1 MRVELDS
8 TKYVMATIRVPI
20 EISMTGEQTI
30 HSELYHI
37 EYDVIDQLPDFPE
50 NRNTDQL
57 SNIFSRIAE
66 TYDEEIEFKQT
77 IDTPNHQPILRTTIE
92 DSDMSDASFRSD
104 ASFESDSESESE
116 FVFKPEY
123 DEDEDDDDDTT
134 DGFVYDED
142 ESPEH
147 SIPPIQFSQEIP
159 DELMVRKD
167 EIRRHRP
174 FPKSKTFRRAHKPQ
188 SRFSRKSDTR
198 FIRVPDTILQK
209 MYQQNSSQSN

>member
-1 MRVELDS
+1 MHVELDS

-20 EISMTGEQTI
+20 EISMTGVQTI

-77 IDTPNHQPILRTTIE
+77 IDTPNHQPILRTTMD
-92 DSDMSDASFRSD
+92 DSDMSDASFR
-104 ASFESDSESESE
+104 SDSESESE

-123 DEDEDDDDDTT
+123 DEDEEDDDTT
-134 DGFVYDED
+134 DGFVYDDD
-142 ESPEH
+142 ETPDETPNH

-167 EIRRHRP
+167 EIRTHRP

-198 FIRVPDTILQK
+198 FIRVPDAILQK
-209 MYQQNSSQSN
+209 ISQPISSQSN

>member
-20 EISMTGEQTI
+20 EISMTGIQTI

-77 IDTPNHQPILRTTIE
+77 IDTPNHQPILRTTID
-92 DSDMSDASFRSD
+92 DSDMSDASFR
-104 ASFESDSESESE
+104 SDSESESE

-123 DEDEDDDDDTT
+123 DEDEDDDDDTI

-142 ESPEH
+142 ETPDESPDH

-167 EIRRHRP
+167 EIRTHRP
-174 FPKSKTFRRAHKPQ
+174 FPKSKTFRRTHKPQ

>member
-20 EISMTGEQTI
+20 EISMTGVQTI

-57 SNIFSRIAE
+57 SSIFSRIAE

-77 IDTPNHQPILRTTIE
+77 IDTPNHQPILRTTID
-92 DSDMSDASFRSD
+92 DSDMSDASV
-104 ASFESDSESESE
+104 ESDSESESE

-123 DEDEDDDDDTT
+123 GEDEDDEDEDDDSDTI
-134 DGFVYDED
+134 DGFAYDDD
-142 ESPEH
+142 ETPHH

-198 FIRVPDTILQK
+198 FIRVPDAILQK
-209 MYQQNSSQSN
+209 ISQPNSSGSS